1 MDSHSF
7 DAQRIAD
14 GYKKR
19 PWLHPQVIEKIAQLA
34 GTDSFLRGLD
44 VGCGAGLSA
53 KALKAICR
61 TVIGTD
67 ISPEM
72 IHAANEICGAGPELS
87 FFVSSAE
94 KVRLDA
100 PVDIVTAAGAIQW
113 IDLEAFLKNLFPLLS
128 DHGFLAVYDFAV
140 SDRAVPAS
148 FAPDPAVSDSAVP
161 QNAYAKWWH
170 EAYLPE
176 FPKPFRNEHEWSDA
190 DVKPFG
196 FQFLC
201 RETLELT
208 HSFDLDSFIEFM
220 MIQSNVNVRIENGSK
235 NPSDVRKWFEKTLAP
250 IFQGGT
256 LTMIF
261 TGYLWMMQKC

>member
-61 TVIGTD
+61 SVIGTD

-72 IHAANEICGAGPELS
+72 IRAANEICGAGPELS

-100 PVDIVTAAGAIQW
+100 PADIVTAAGAIQW
-113 IDLEAFLKNLFPLLS
+113 IDREAFLKNLFPLLS
-128 DHGFLAVYDFAV
+128 DHGLLAVYDFAV